1 MTGLLAVQSEWRR
14 LAAKH
19 RVTRSPAAED
29 KYLIDSSV
37 KGSSMSEQS
46 MSGAERHRQGI
57 SQAIHLAVPTVM
69 VTHMVDGRSPAVVSG
84 MTCQLYLH
92 PCVDLDRPSGDSSL
106 DSQIELH
113 NKGQ

>member
-1 MTGLLAVQSEWRR
+1 MT
-14 LAAKH
+14 
-19 RVTRSPAAED
+19 AAED

-92 PCVDLDRPSGDSSL
+92 PCVDLDPVATARWTAKLSCITRDN
-106 DSQIELH
+106 EL
-113 NKGQ
+113 GLA